1 MRQLELFYARSIN
14 NQNQQNMTR
23 KINVNDLSIYE
34 SKFSELVMNEHEYL
48 IKCLDASWDGAF
60 SSTRCNECPFE
71 ITNSAGDTQCILPTD
86 FPYTDGKG
94 TEANHDCDMFDYSTI
109 SDEIEAIKVKVD
121 EYVAEYKAQ
130 VLQESQDTFDMMIKE
145 FETNTPKIVATDELY
160 PLKISDSDVDLKSNV
175 ISLDDSLD
183 EYVIEYN
190 DKYEVTHTEDGKIV
204 IKRKVIYPKTIGEC
218 YEIMNMDYT
227 DFNFSENPSNE
238 EREIYG
244 KLALLRNVI
253 VARNAYWK
261 RLNWKPDWDDTSQ
274 VKYCVSHSTP
284 ISTENTFHYYQTTSL
299 KCAVCM
305 PDSESRQDFCDKFG
319 AIMNEVIEFI

>member
-1 MRQLELFYARSIN
+1 
-14 NQNQQNMTR
+14 MTR

-34 SKFSELVMNEHEYL
+34 SKFSELVMNEQKHL
-48 IKCLDASWDGAF
+48 IKCLDDRWDGAF
-60 SSTRCNECPFE
+60 SATRCNKCPFE

-86 FPYTDGKG
+86 FPYTDGRG
-94 TEANHDCDMFDYSTI
+94 TEANHDCDMFDYGTI

-130 VLQESQDTFDMMIKE
+130 VLQESQDTFDMMLIE
-145 FETNTPKIVATDELY
+145 YEEQNDPKIVTTDETY
-160 PLKISDSDVDLKSNV
+160 TLKISDSDVDMKSNV
-175 ISLDDSLD
+175 ISLGDSLD

-190 DKYEVTHTEDGKIV
+190 DKYEITHTEDGKIV
-204 IKRKVIYPKTIGEC
+204 IKRKIIYPKTIGEC

-227 DFNFSENPSNE
+227 EFNFSENPSNE

-253 VARNAYWK
+253 VAQYAYWK
-261 RLNWKPDWDDTSQ
+261 RLNWKPDWDDASQ
-274 VKYCVSHSTP
+274 VKYCVTHSTP
-284 ISTENTFHYYQTTSL
+284 AFTNNSLQYYQTTSIR
-299 KCAVCM
+299 CVVCM
-305 PDSESRQDFCDKFG
+305 PDPESRQDFCDKFG

>member
-1 MRQLELFYARSIN
+1 MKD
-14 NQNQQNMTR
+14 R
-23 KINVNDLSIYE
+23 KINVNDLTIYE
-34 SKFSELVMNEHEYL
+34 SKFGELVMNEQKDL
-48 IKCLDASWDGAF
+48 IKCLDDRWDGAF

-71 ITNSAGDTQCILPTD
+71 ITDSTGDTRCMLPTD
-86 FPYTDGKG
+86 FPYTDGRG
-94 TEANHDCDMFDYSTI
+94 TEANHDCDMFDYGTI

-121 EYVAEYKAQ
+121 EYVAEYKAK

-145 FETNTPKIVATDELY
+145 FETNTPKIVAIDELY
-160 PLKISDSDVDLKSNV
+160 PLKASDSDVDLKSNV

-204 IKRKVIYPKTIGEC
+204 LKRKIIYPKTIGEC

-244 KLALLRNVI
+244 KLALLRNI
-253 VARNAYWK
+253 MVAQYAYWK
-261 RLNWKPDWDDTSQ
+261 RLNWKPDWDDASQ
-274 VKYCVSHSTP
+274 VKYCVTHSTP
-284 ISTENTFHYYQTTSL
+284 AFTYNSFQFYQSTSI
-299 KCAVCM
+299 KSVVCM
-305 PDSESRQDFCDKFG
+305 PDPESRQDFCDKFG

>member
-1 MRQLELFYARSIN
+1 MKDRI
-14 NQNQQNMTR
+14 
-23 KINVNDLSIYE
+23 INVNDLSIYE

-71 ITNSAGDTQCILPTD
+71 ITNSTGDTQCMLPTD
-86 FPYTDGKG
+86 FPYVDG
-94 TEANHDCDMFDYSTI
+94 TETECNHDCDMFDYGTI
-109 SDEIEAIKVKVD
+109 SDEIEAIKDKVD
-121 EYVAEYKAQ
+121 EYVAECKANT
-130 VLQESQDTFDMMIKE
+130 LQDAKDTFDMMLIE
-145 FETNTPKIVATDELY
+145 YEEQNEPKIVTTDETY
-160 PLKISDSDVDLKSNV
+160 PLKASDSDVDMKSNV

-204 IKRKVIYPKTIGEC
+204 IRRKVIYPKTIGEC
-218 YEIMNMDYT
+218 YEIMNMEYT

-244 KLALLRNVI
+244 KLALLRNI
-253 VARNAYWK
+253 MVAQYAYWK
-261 RLNWKPDWDDTSQ
+261 RLNWKPDWDDASQ
-274 VKYCVSHSTP
+274 VKYCVTHSTP
-284 ISTENTFHYYQTTSL
+284 AFTYNSLQFYQTTSI
-299 KCAVCM
+299 KSVVCM
-305 PDSESRQDFCDKFG
+305 PDPESRQDFCDKFG

>member
-1 MRQLELFYARSIN
+1 
-14 NQNQQNMTR
+14 MTR

-71 ITNSAGDTQCILPTD
+71 ITDSTGSTRCMLPTD
-86 FPYTDGKG
+86 FPYVDG
-94 TEANHDCDMFDYSTI
+94 TETECNHDCDMFDYGTI

-130 VLQESQDTFDMMIKE
+130 VLKESQDTFDMMLIE
-145 FETNTPKIVATDELY
+145 YEEQNDPKIVTTDETYL
-160 PLKISDSDVDLKSNV
+160 LKISDSDVDMKSNV
-175 ISLDDSLD
+175 ISLGDNLD

-190 DKYEVTHTEDGKIV
+190 DKYEVTHTEDGKII

-218 YEIMNMDYT
+218 YEIMNMEYT

-244 KLALLRNVI
+244 KLALLRNII
-253 VARNAYWK
+253 VAQYAYWK

-274 VKYCVSHSTP
+274 VKYCVTHSTP
-284 ISTENTFHYYQTTSL
+284 AFTNNSLQYYQTTSIR
-299 KCAVCM
+299 CVVCM
-305 PDSESRQDFCDKFG
+305 PDPESRQDFCDKFG
-319 AIMNEVIEFI
+319 AAMNEIIEFI